1 MSIVDW
7 VVIVL
12 LAIYA
17 IAGWR
22 QGFIAGAFSFAGFLG
37 GGIAAALLLPD
48 LLEQWV
54 ETGPLLVMAVVA
66 SVLIAATVG
75 QGLAS
80 IVGRRLRAV
89 VAWGPIRLVDDVLGV
104 ALNVLAFA
112 IVAWIVV
119 TAVAVLP
126 VSPVTEAIRGS
137 RVLVGLDSIVPDQ
150 ARNAFTG
157 LRDLA
162 GTTAL
167 PRVFAGLGEITGPD
181 VDAPDDRATA
191 SPGVVESQ
199 ASVFRITAQ
208 ADACNSA
215 YSGSGYVFAP
225 GRVLTNAHVVAGVN
239 AVHIDDGNSLH
250 AQEADVVYFD
260 PRKDIA
266 VLRVRGLDAEPLV
279 TSPSV
284 PRSGDDAVVVGYP
297 GGGPLRLDAARVR
310 TVVDARG
317 ESITGEAG
325 VEREVIAFRGHV
337 EPGNS
342 GGPLLDARGAVL
354 GMVFGSGVTDESTGY
369 AMTVADLESAMRDG
383 AVATKA
389 AETGTCLARP

>member
-1 MSIVDW
+1 MSVVDW

-17 IAGWR
+17 LAGWR

-48 LLEQWV
+48 LLERWV
-54 ETGPLLVMAVVA
+54 DTGPLLVLAVVA

-75 QGLAS
+75 QALAG

-89 VAWGPIRLVDDVLGV
+89 VAWGPIRLVDDTLGV
-104 ALNVLAFA
+104 ALNVVAFA
-112 IVAWIVV
+112 VVAWILV

-181 VDAPDDRATA
+181 VDPPDERATA

-199 ASVFRITAQ
+199 DAVFRITAQ
-208 ADACNSA
+208 ADACSAA

-225 GRVLTNAHVVAGVN
+225 GRMLTNAHVVAGVN
-239 AVHIDDGNSLH
+239 AVHVDDGNSLH
-250 AQEADVVYFD
+250 AQDADVVYFD

-279 TSPSV
+279 VSPSA
-284 PRSGDDAVVVGYP
+284 PRSGDDAVVAGYP
-297 GGGPLRLDAARVR
+297 GGGAFRLDAARVR

-354 GMVFGSGVTDESTGY
+354 GMVFGSGVTDDSTGY

-383 AVATKA
+383 ATATKPVD
-389 AETGTCLARP
+389 TGACIARP

>member
-7 VVIVL
+7 VVIAL
-12 LAIYA
+12 LAVYA

-22 QGFIAGAFSFAGFLG
+22 QGFIAGVFSFAGFLG

-48 LLEQWV
+48 LFARWIDV
-54 ETGPLLVMAVVA
+54 GPLLVVAVVA
-66 SVLIAATVG
+66 SVLVAASIG

-89 VAWGPIRLVDDVLGV
+89 VAWGPIRLVDDALGV
-104 ALNVLAFA
+104 ALNVMAFA

-181 VDAPDDRATA
+181 VDPPDVRAVQ

-215 YSGSGYVFAP
+215 YSGSGYVFAT

-239 AVHIDDGNSLH
+239 AVHVDDGNSLH
-250 AQEADVVYFD
+250 AQDAEIVYFD

-266 VLRVRGLDAEPLV
+266 VLRVRGLDAVPLV

-297 GGGPLRLDAARVR
+297 GGGPFRLEAARVR

-317 ESITGEAG
+317 ESITGQAG

-369 AMTVADLESAMRDG
+369 AMTVADLESAMTDG
-383 AVATKA
+383 AIATKPVD
-389 AETGTCLARP
+389 TGACIAR